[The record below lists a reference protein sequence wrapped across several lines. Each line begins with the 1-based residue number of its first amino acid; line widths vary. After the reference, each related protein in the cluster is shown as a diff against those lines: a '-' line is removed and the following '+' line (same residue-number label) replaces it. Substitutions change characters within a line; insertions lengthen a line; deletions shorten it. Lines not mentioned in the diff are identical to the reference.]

1 MKQDYNIL
9 FINAGSL
16 GISMTQ
22 IDIGLKVFLLL
33 NIFLERKSKKPNHL
47 NIKKQLK
54 FSCFFYTLSLHIYN
68 IKVTLNS

>member
-33 NIFLERKSKKPNHL
+33 ITIGYTIQKWYLMNKKNNDKEL
-47 NIKKQLK
+47 
-54 FSCFFYTLSLHIYN
+54 
-68 IKVTLNS
+68 

>member
-33 NIFLERKSKKPNHL
+33 ITIGYTIQKWWLMNKKNNDKEL
-47 NIKKQLK
+47 
-54 FSCFFYTLSLHIYN
+54 
-68 IKVTLNS
+68 

>member
-22 IDIGLKVFLLL
+22 IDIGLKVFLLIITIGYTIQKWWL
-33 NIFLERKSKKPNHL
+33 MNKKNNDKEL
-47 NIKKQLK
+47 
-54 FSCFFYTLSLHIYN
+54 
-68 IKVTLNS
+68 

>member
-1 MKQDYNIL
+1 MKQDYNVL

-33 NIFLERKSKKPNHL
+33 IT
-47 NIKKQLK
+47 I
-54 FSCFFYTLSLHIYN
+54 FYTLQKWWI
-68 IKVTLNS
+68 LNKKNNDKEL

>member
-22 IDIGLKVFLLL
+22 IDIGLKAFLLL
-33 NIFLERKSKKPNHL
+33 ITIGYTIQKWWLMNKKNNDKEL
-47 NIKKQLK
+47 
-54 FSCFFYTLSLHIYN
+54 
-68 IKVTLNS
+68 

>member
-33 NIFLERKSKKPNHL
+33 ITIGYTVQKWYLMNKKN
-47 NIKKQLK
+47 NDKKL
-54 FSCFFYTLSLHIYN
+54 
-68 IKVTLNS
+68 

>member
-33 NIFLERKSKKPNHL
+33 ITIGYTVQKWYLMNKRNNDKKL
-47 NIKKQLK
+47 
-54 FSCFFYTLSLHIYN
+54 
-68 IKVTLNS
+68 

>member
-33 NIFLERKSKKPNHL
+33 IT
-47 NIKKQLK
+47 IG
-54 FSCFFYTLSLHIYN
+54 YTIQ
-68 IKVTLNS
+68 KW

>member
-1 MKQDYNIL
+1 MKQDYNIF

-33 NIFLERKSKKPNHL
+33 IT
-47 NIKKQLK
+47 IG
-54 FSCFFYTLSLHIYN
+54 YTVQKWYLMNKRNNDKEL
-68 IKVTLNS
+68 

>member
-33 NIFLERKSKKPNHL
+33 ITIGYTVQKWYLMNKKNNDKEL
-47 NIKKQLK
+47 
-54 FSCFFYTLSLHIYN
+54 
-68 IKVTLNS
+68 